1 MICENFKYR
10 TLIDKFE
17 QISAI
22 PRGSYHEDKIVAFL
36 VGFAEERGLEY
47 YTDGAKNVLINIPAT
62 KGYEDRAPVLLQG
75 HTDMVCEKNVGCE
88 HDFLNDGL
96 ELYEDGGF
104 IKARGTT
111 LGADDGY
118 AVAVMLAVLD
128 GAVDA
133 HPACQCLFTASE
145 EVGLDGAK
153 AFDYSRIFARKMI
166 NMDAAEEDKLIVGC
180 AGGIR
185 SDSAFGISYAE
196 PKYKN
201 TLKISIGGLM
211 GGHSGENIN
220 DGRANAI
227 SVAVRLLETLKE
239 NVGVQPISINGG
251 SKDNAI
257 PRECDMVL
265 AANSADKLKRVVA
278 DFEAEIKAELC
289 AEDKGFFISVI
300 EEKNV
305 PEKVFAD
312 EFTERVIDFVN
323 SIKLGVLRMS
333 DKIEG
338 LVEYSRNLGIV
349 RVEGDKL
356 GFYFSSRSAIDEQIE
371 FSKKEIEDNSVRF
384 GGETAHHSRYPG
396 WNYTGSSALADE
408 SIKTA
413 KSHGIEVERM
423 AIHAGLECG
432 IIKKAIPDMDIIS
445 CGPNVYDLHSPM
457 ERMEIA
463 SFERF
468 FGIIKAMLER

>member
-1 MICENFKYR
+1 M
-10 TLIDKFE
+10 DKFE

-22 PRGSYHEDKIVAFL
+22 PRGSYHEERIVDFL
-36 VGFAEERGLEY
+36 VSFAEQRGLEY
-47 YTDGAKNVLINIPAT
+47 YTDDAKNVLIDLPAT
-62 KGYEDRAPVLLQG
+62 KGYEDREPVLLQG

-96 ELYEDGGF
+96 ELYEEDGF

-128 GAVDA
+128 GALDA

-180 AGGIR
+180 SGGIR
-185 SDSAFGISYAE
+185 SDVNFEISYAQ
-196 PKYKN
+196 PRYKN
-201 TLKISIGGLM
+201 TVKIAVGGLM

-227 SVAVRLLETLKE
+227 SVAIYLLQILREA
-239 NVGVQPISINGG
+239 VGVELVLISGG

-257 PRECDMVL
+257 PRECEMLLVTDD
-265 AANSADKLKRVVA
+265 ADKLKMTVA
-278 DFEAEIKAELC
+278 DFEAHIKAGLC
-289 AEDKGFFISVI
+289 AEDKGFFISV
-300 EEKNV
+300 EKSDAT
-305 PEKVFAD
+305 EKVLSD
-312 EFTERVIDFVN
+312 EFTGRIIEFAK

-338 LVEYSRNLGIV
+338 LVEFSRNLGIL
-349 RVEGDKL
+349 RTEGDSL

-371 FSKKEIEDNSVRF
+371 CSMSEIEDNAARL
-384 GGETAHHSRYPG
+384 GGATSHHSRYPG

-408 SIKTA
+408 YIETA
-413 KSHGIEVERM
+413 KSQGIDVQRM

-432 IIKKAIPDMDIIS
+432 IVKNAIPDMDIIS

-457 ERMEIA
+457 ERMDIA
-463 SFERF
+463 SYERF
-468 FGIIKAMLER
+468 FGVIKAMLEK